1 MLRVHPFTLG
11 HLIGAVIVS
20 GATGLF
26 LPDPLSAL
34 KMVAVFVLGVAV
46 SSFVCQWRPGTEAA
60 GWKLWVVAVLANPV
74 MLLSLGFMAVDWECL
89 AGIRRGWGCFAVAIA
104 IPVAAGC
111 LLPPLF
117 GLAWRWWKRR
127 LAARRAI

>member
-1 MLRVHPFTLG
+1 MG

-20 GATGLF
+20 GAAGMF
-26 LPDPLSAL
+26 LPDALSAL

-46 SSFVCQWRPGTEAA
+46 SAFVCQWRPGTEAA
-60 GWKLWVVAVLANPV
+60 GWRLWLVAVLANPV

-89 AGIRRGWGCFAVAIA
+89 
-104 IPVAAGC
+104 
-111 LLPPLF
+111 L

-127 LAARRAI
+127 LAARRAV